1 MGKRAPYLDEHV
13 ESFDL
18 DELEAHLPVFVL
30 MREQFHLALHYLLRV
45 LYWLLGQAVLGRSI
59 VRHLEVVAKHR
70 KEEIHDN
77 NRSDED

>member
-1 MGKRAPYLDEHV
+1 
-13 ESFDL
+13 
-18 DELEAHLPVFVL
+18 